1 MNRKGTVELET
12 ALATAD
18 ALVLA
23 KTAKHLTTLQA
34 DIFRGSWMGQK
45 YDQIAQNCY
54 CSDTHVRIVGSQL
67 WELLSQALEE
77 KVTKKTFRAA
87 FERLCLS
94 DDASEV
100 QPTPPT
106 PPTPAPTPQP
116 QTTLSPPKTIVNGNG
131 VNGNAAKGKTNN
143 TPKQDWGEAPDVNLF
158 YGRNDELTTLEKWVK
173 SDRCHLVTLLGM
185 GGIGKTSL
193 TAKLAQNLES
203 EFDCIIWRSLRNAPH
218 IDDIIADFIQFIS
231 NQQAE
236 DIPPD
241 FDGRMR
247 CLLDYLRN
255 SRCLIILD
263 NVESILQSGD
273 FAQSNLTR
281 HTGNYL
287 SGYESYGQLFKLMGQ
302 SRHQS
307 CLILT
312 SREKPAGL
320 AALEGQQLPVRYL
333 QLSGLPASDGQ
344 AILQAKGSFAGDE
357 QQWQTLNE
365 RYGGNPLALNIV
377 ASAIEEVFDGNLSV
391 FLDVFQQQGC
401 FIFDGIRELLKS
413 QFDRLTPLEREL
425 MYWLAIERE
434 PTTLDQLQEDI
445 VRPVSMG
452 ELLPALAS
460 LQRRSL
466 VEKTGNAFTQ
476 QPVVMEYA
484 IGELIDRSVQAI
496 LNRET
501 NLLRSYAFLQAQTRD
516 YIRDAQTCLIL
527 QPILDQAIAQ
537 LGSPSAVENC
547 LQEILIDQQ
556 QQTTPEMGYLA
567 GNLLNMFRQLKS
579 DITDYDFSRL
589 TIWQA
594 YLQNYPLHNVNFT
607 ESDLSRS
614 VFTETLGNILSA
626 AFSPKGLLAT
636 CDTDCNI
643 RLWEVKTGKL
653 VAICQGHPNWV
664 RSVAFSPDGEM
675 LASGGADRLVKL
687 WNVSTGACIKTY
699 SGQVGE
705 VFSVA
710 FSRDGTKIA
719 SGSGD
724 NTIKLWDTR
733 TGECLQT
740 LSGHTD
746 WVRSVAFSP
755 TTDLL
760 ASGSQDGTMRIWDA
774 NTGDCI
780 KVCTE
785 HQGWVRSV
793 AFNGNGNLLASGSS
807 DRNINLWKGDTGEYL
822 KTISGHTGGVYSV
835 SFSPQDDLL
844 ASGSADHTVRVWD
857 CKNERYI
864 KTLHGHTNQIFC
876 VSFSPDGD
884 RLACVSLDQTVKLWD
899 VRSAQC
905 LKTWSGHTDWALPVA
920 CSGDNIASGS
930 NDKTIRLWDINT
942 GDCIKILSGH
952 QDQIFA
958 IAFSSQGVLAS
969 GSSDQTVR
977 LWGVLEGRCFQ
988 ILTGHTDWVRCLA
1001 FSPNGEI
1008 IASGS
1013 ADQTIRLWN
1022 WRTGQC
1028 WRILSGHGDQVY
1040 AIAFSPD
1047 GRILISGS
1055 TDKTVRFWDTQTGNC
1070 LKVCWGHRDRVFA
1083 VDFSPNGEIIAS
1095 GSIDNTLKLWNVS
1108 GECLK
1113 TLSGHSNWIFSVAFS
1128 PDGKFLASASHDS
1141 TVRVWDVETGEC
1153 RHVLQG
1159 HTHLV
1164 SSVRFCHQGKFII
1177 SGSQDQTVRLW
1188 DVKTGECVK
1197 LLRATRLYEGM
1208 NITQAIGLTDA
1219 QKSTLKALGAVEF

>member
-1 MNRKGTVELET
+1 MNPKATVELET
-12 ALATAD
+12 ALAKAD
-18 ALVLA
+18 ELVLA
-23 KTAKHLTTLQA
+23 KTNQHLSTLQA
-34 DIFRGSWMGQK
+34 DIFRGSWLDQK
-45 YDQIAQNCY
+45 YDQIAQSCY
-54 CSDTHVRIVGSQL
+54 CSNTHVRIVGSQL
-67 WELLSQALEE
+67 WELLSEAIDE

-87 FERLCLS
+87 FERRCQLDELE
-94 DDASEV
+94 EV
-100 QPTPPT
+100 QPSQPPT
-106 PPTPAPTPQP
+106 PIS
-116 QTTLSPPKTIVNGNG
+116 SPKPLLNRNTVNGK
-131 VNGNAAKGKTNN
+131 ALANN
-143 TPKQDWGEAPDVNLF
+143 IPRLDWGEAPDVTVF
-158 YGRNDELTTLEKWVK
+158 YGRQDELTTLEKWVK
-173 SDRCHLVTLLGM
+173 RDRCHLITLLGM

-193 TAKLAQNLES
+193 AAKLTQNLEA
-203 EFDCIIWRSLRNAPH
+203 EFNCIIWRSLRHAPSV
-218 IDDIIADFIQFIS
+218 DDIITDLIQFIS
-231 NQQAE
+231 HQQVE
-236 DIPPD
+236 DLPLD

-247 CLLDYLRN
+247 CLLNYLRN
-255 SRCLIILD
+255 SRCLIVLD
-263 NVESILQSGD
+263 NAESILQSGD
-273 FAQSNLTR
+273 FAQANFTR
-281 HTGNYL
+281 YTGNYL
-287 SGYESYGQLFKLMGQ
+287 SGYENYGQLFKLIGQ

-320 AALEGQQLPVRYL
+320 AALEGQQSPIRYL
-333 QLSGLPASDGQ
+333 QLSGLPATDGQ
-344 AILQAKGSFAGDE
+344 AIIQAKGSFTGNE
-357 QQWQTLNE
+357 HQWQTLNE

-401 FIFDGIRELLKS
+401 FIFDGIRELLQS

-434 PTTLDQLQEDI
+434 PVNLDQLLEDL
-445 VRPVSMG
+445 VSPVSIS

-484 IGELIDRSVQAI
+484 ISELIDRSVQEI
-496 LNRET
+496 INRET

-527 QPILDQAIAQ
+527 QPIVDQAIAQ
-537 LGSPSAVENC
+537 LGSPSAVEKC
-547 LQEILIDQQ
+547 LQEILTQHQQ
-556 QQTTPEMGYLA
+556 QPTPQVGYLA
-567 GNLLNMFRQLKS
+567 GNLLNLFRQLKS
-579 DITDYDFSRL
+579 DITNYDFSRL
-589 TIWQA
+589 TIRQA
-594 YLQNYPLHNVNFT
+594 YLQNYPLHNVNF
-607 ESDLSRS
+607 SHCDLSRS

-626 AFSPKGLLAT
+626 AFSPKGLAT

-687 WNVSTGACIKTY
+687 WNVETGACIKTY
-699 SGQVGE
+699 SGHEGE

-710 FSRDGTKIA
+710 FSSDGTKIA

-724 NTIKLWDTR
+724 CTVKLWDTH
-733 TGECLQT
+733 TGQCLNT

-755 TTDLL
+755 TTDRV
-760 ASGSQDGTMRIWDA
+760 ASGSQDQTMRIWDVK
-774 NTGDCI
+774 TGDCLKI
-780 KVCTE
+780 CHE

-793 AFNGNGNLLASGSS
+793 AFNGNGSLLASGSS
-807 DRNINLWKGDTGEYL
+807 DHNINLWKGDTGEYL

-835 SFSPQDDLL
+835 SFSPTENLL
-844 ASGSADHTVRVWD
+844 ASGSADYTVRVWD
-857 CKNERYI
+857 CENENHQDQSPYSI
-864 KTLHGHTNQIFC
+864 KTLYGHTNQIFC
-876 VSFSPDGD
+876 VSFCPQGET
-884 RLACVSLDQTVKLWD
+884 LACVSLDQTVKLWD
-899 VRSAQC
+899 VRSSQC

-920 CSGDNIASGS
+920 CYGDNIASGS
-930 NDKTIRLWDINT
+930 NDKTIRLWNIYT
-942 GDCIKILSGH
+942 GDCVKTLSGH
-952 QDQIFA
+952 EDQIFA
-958 IAFSSQGVLAS
+958 VGFNCQGILAS
-969 GSSDQTVR
+969 GSSDQTIR
-977 LWGVLEGRCFQ
+977 LWDVSEGRCFQ

-1008 IASGS
+1008 LASGS

-1022 WRTGQC
+1022 PQTGQC
-1028 WRILSGHGDQVY
+1028 LQILSGHSDQVY
-1040 AIAFSPD
+1040 SIAFSGD

-1055 TDKTVRFWDTQTGNC
+1055 TDKTVRFWDVKTGNC
-1070 LKVCWGHRDRVFA
+1070 LKVCHGHCDRVFA
-1083 VDFSPNGEIIAS
+1083 VDFNSNAEIIAS
-1095 GSIDNTLKLWNVS
+1095 GSIDNTLKLWTVS

-1113 TLSGHSNWIFSVAFS
+1113 TLYGHSNWIFSVAFS
-1128 PDGKFLASASHDS
+1128 PDGKFLASGSHDH
-1141 TVRVWDVETGEC
+1141 TIRVWDVETGEC
-1153 RHVLQG
+1153 IHILQG

-1164 SSVRFCHQGKFII
+1164 SSVRFCHEGKFII

-1188 DVKTGECVK
+1188 DVETGECVK

-1208 NITQAIGLTDA
+1208 NITDATGLTDA
-1219 QKSTLKALGAVEF
+1219 QKATLKALGAIEL